1 MNQTLSGGAIE
12 KFDRRQSLLG
22 CSGRRPLEGGAERGF
37 LGAVADG
44 SGA

>member
-1 MNQTLSGGAIE
+1 MYEAFARSPVEQLHRGESLLSG
-12 KFDRRQSLLG
+12 
-22 CSGRRPLEGGAERGF
+22 SGGRPLEGGAERGF